1 MLYSKNGSIPK
12 PETDG
17 TDGWV
22 QVPDAPDC
30 PEGMEVIWWSH
41 EWVVRPPKPADRAGY
56 QWNWNHSDKTWVEG
70 KYATTSVDEVIETI
84 ELTFAADSLNADS
97 LADSLT

>member
-22 QVPDAPDC
+22 QVLDAPDC

-70 KYATTSVDEVIETI
+70 AYPATSITI
-84 ELTFAADSLNADS
+84 DPVYADSITADS
-97 LADSLT
+97 VGADSV

>member
-17 TDGWV
+17 TEGWV

-30 PEGMEVIWWSH
+30 PEGMEVIWWSY

-70 KYATTSVDEVIETI
+70 AYPTTSITI
-84 ELTFAADSLNADS
+84 EPVVAADSIGADS
-97 LADSLT
+97 VGADSV